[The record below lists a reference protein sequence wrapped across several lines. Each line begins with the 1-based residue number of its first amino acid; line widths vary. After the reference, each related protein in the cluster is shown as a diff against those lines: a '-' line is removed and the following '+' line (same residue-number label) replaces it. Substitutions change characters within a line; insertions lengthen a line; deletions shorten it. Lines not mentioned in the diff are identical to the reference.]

1 MSAASEPDDPILN
14 ADPWIIDG
22 MLPIAVAHAEA
33 AAKAAGVTMGEW
45 LSQLIAEQTAAA
57 ETKKST
63 STAPEISGSPVSR
76 P

>member
-1 MSAASEPDDPILN
+1 MSAAREPDDPVLN

-45 LSQLIAEQTAAA
+45 LSRLIAEQTASA
-57 ETKKST
+57 EIDKST
-63 STAPEISGSPVSR
+63 SATPETTGNPVLK